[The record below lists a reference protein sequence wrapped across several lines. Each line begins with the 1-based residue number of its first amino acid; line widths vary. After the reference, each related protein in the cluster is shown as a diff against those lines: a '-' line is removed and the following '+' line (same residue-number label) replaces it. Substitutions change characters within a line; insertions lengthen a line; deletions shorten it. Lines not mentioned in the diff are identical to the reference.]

1 MYENRRE
8 MDATNSRGS
17 RRPTA
22 TEPGEA
28 LASCSQSLGHKI
40 PSPRLP
46 EADEFGYSPVTR
58 NVAP

>member
-1 MYENRRE
+1 
-8 MDATNSRGS
+8 MDAINSRGS

-22 TEPGEA
+22 TELGEA
-28 LASCSQSLGHKI
+28 LTAYSQSLGHKI
-40 PSPRLP
+40 PSLRLP

>member
-8 MDATNSRGS
+8 MDAINSVGC

-22 TEPGEA
+22 TELGNA
-28 LASCSQSLGHKI
+28 LTSYSQSFGHKL
-40 PSPRLP
+40 PSLRLLA
-46 EADEFGYSPVTR
+46 ADELGYSPVTR

>member
-1 MYENRRE
+1 M
-8 MDATNSRGS
+8 NSRGS

-28 LASCSQSLGHKI
+28 LTAYNQSLGHKI
-40 PSPRLP
+40 PSLRLP

>member
-8 MDATNSRGS
+8 MDAINSRGC

-22 TEPGEA
+22 TKQDDA
-28 LASCSQSLGHKI
+28 LTSYSQSFGHKL
-40 PSPRLP
+40 PSLRLQ
-46 EADEFGYSPVTR
+46 AAGKFGFSPVPR